1 MDEDREPLLHRV
13 GATRAEAVAVAVLV
27 AGVLACLGLV
37 WTLGARRAAEAPAGA
52 ALGAIA
58 TAPALTGPGA
68 TAPAQAGPGATGS
81 ALAGPGA
88 EGSSAAGPGAG
99 AGPSPAPAADLVVH
113 VAGAVSRP
121 GVYRVPAGARIAEAV
136 EAAGGA
142 LPEAQLHG
150 LNLARAVADGEQVL
164 VPGPGVPPPAPAP
177 DPVPSGGPSGAL
189 VDLNTATA
197 ADLDALPGVGPVLAA
212 RILEHRDRVGGFT
225 RVDELADVKGIGDA
239 TFAELAPLVTV

>member
-1 MDEDREPLLHRV
+1 VDEREPLLHRL

-37 WTLGARRAAEAPAGA
+37 WTVAARRAVDAPAGA
-52 ALGAIA
+52 ALGVVA
-58 TAPALTGPGA
+58 TAPAV
-68 TAPAQAGPGATGS
+68 
-81 ALAGPGA
+81 
-88 EGSSAAGPGAG
+88 
-99 AGPSPAPAADLVVH
+99 AGPSATATPSAAPAPDLVVH
-113 VAGAVSRP
+113 VAGAVARP
-121 GVYRVPAGARIAEAV
+121 GVYRVAAGARIADTV
-136 EAAGGA
+136 QAAGGA
-142 LPEAQLHG
+142 LPEAQLQG
-150 LNLARAVADGEQVL
+150 LNLARSVADGEQVL

-177 DPVPSGGPSGAL
+177 APAPAPSAGGQPAGL
-189 VDLNTATA
+189 VDLNRATA